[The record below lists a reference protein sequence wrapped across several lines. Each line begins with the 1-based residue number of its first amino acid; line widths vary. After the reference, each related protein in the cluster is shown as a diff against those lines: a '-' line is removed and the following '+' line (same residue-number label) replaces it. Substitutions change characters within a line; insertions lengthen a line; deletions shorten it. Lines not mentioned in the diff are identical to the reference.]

1 MLLFDAVLPR
11 MPIGAEALLEAGLM
25 AGVLLPIIF
34 FLVFRPFAQ
43 HVADL
48 EEAQAALR
56 GAYDDLERRVQERT
70 TEIRRRNRELSVLYS
85 IDRATAQSLDL
96 AEILND
102 ALDKVLEVLEVEA
115 GGIFLLE
122 PDGETMLLRVHH
134 DLSDEFVV
142 NWTYAKALSNDI
154 WTYAKRRKTSF
165 SPAIYTPSLRSEPV
179 YSEQIS
185 PLRKSRT

>member
-115 GGIFLLE
+115 GGIF
-122 PDGETMLLRVHH
+122 PRKCISRSMSGCIPPFSSWRACYANNGPSY
-134 DLSDEFVV
+134 LSC
-142 NWTYAKALSNDI
+142 
-154 WTYAKRRKTSF
+154 
-165 SPAIYTPSLRSEPV
+165 
-179 YSEQIS
+179 
-185 PLRKSRT
+185 